1 MKSPADLSILID
13 RIPFAEGN
21 LGEEAILTSLLQ
33 DLEACGVK
41 DIAVLSNMPAR
52 TRQRHGDKVKV
63 IPDRMRSWPALP
75 GRISR
80 SEALI
85 WGGGHMLQDR
95 SSLLYIP
102 YVIKALLLARILG
115 VPRGIYAPGMGPVKK
130 GSSKTIARAALR
142 RAALLTV
149 RDNVSAQ
156 FLDSIGLEGDYIR
169 TADPAF
175 SLNTPWDN
183 PADSPFNQSGWGRS
197 DTERAPIIGFAPR
210 RHFYRRGSWL
220 PVSWQWAARQHN
232 PLFDHY
238 LQEAAAALDM
248 LVVKRGAKIRL
259 IPMDLGPNPRDDLIC
274 LRLRTYMVHA
284 EAAEIQDDDP
294 PLNEFMRRLS
304 ELDLLISDR
313 LHGIIL
319 GMRFGLPFIGLDS
332 DGKIEHLA
340 VSLGLGR
347 AVIPDREMDRDR
359 LYRLALEMVDRG
371 LELRTEILRHGLIM
385 RDRAKQNRV
394 ELGHFLDNLVAHG

>member
-21 LGEEAILTSLLQ
+21 LGEEAILASLLQ
-33 DLEACGVK
+33 DLEAGGVK
-41 DIAVLSNMPAR
+41 DITVLSNMPAR
-52 TRQRHGDKVKV
+52 TRQRHGVKVKV

-80 SEALI
+80 ADALI

-95 SSLLYIP
+95 SSRLYIP
-102 YVIKALLLARILG
+102 YVIKSLLLARALG
-115 VPRGIYAPGMGPVKK
+115 LPRGIYAPGMGPVKK
-130 GSSKTIARAALR
+130 NFSKTLARTALR

-149 RDNVSAQ
+149 RDTISAQ
-156 FLDSIGLEGDYIR
+156 FLDSIGLEGDYVR

-175 SLNTPWDN
+175 SLTTPWDDISN
-183 PADSPFNQSGWGRS
+183 SPLINGGPGGPA
-197 DTERAPIIGFAPR
+197 TARAPIIGFAPR

-220 PVSWQWAARQHN
+220 PVSWQLAAGQHN
-232 PLFDHY
+232 PLYNHY

-259 IPMDLGPNPRDDLIC
+259 IPMDLGPNPRDDLVC
-274 LRLRTYMVHA
+274 MRLRTYMVHP

-294 PLNEFMRRLS
+294 PLFEFVRRLG

-319 GMRFGLPFIGLDS
+319 GMRFGLPFIGMDS

-359 LYRLALEMVDRG
+359 LFKLALEMLDRG
-371 LELRTEILRHGLIM
+371 AGVRTEILRHGIIL

-394 ELGHFLDNLVAHG
+394 ELARFLNNIARQR